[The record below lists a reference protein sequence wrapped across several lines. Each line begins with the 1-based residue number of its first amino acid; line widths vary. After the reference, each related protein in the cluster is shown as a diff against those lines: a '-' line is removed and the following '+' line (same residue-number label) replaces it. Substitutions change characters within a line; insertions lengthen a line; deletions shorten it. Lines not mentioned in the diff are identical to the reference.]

1 MMLNPIARAAL
12 ALALLAPIGAGA
24 QESRAADGD
33 LTALVR
39 GSGVIGLPDVTI
51 DFDRRAE
58 RRYAIVVG
66 NGAYEHVGGLA
77 NAVAD
82 ARLVSDFLRGQGY
95 VVLDR
100 YNLNKRGFEGLLR
113 EALTSIPTDAEV
125 VFYFAGHGL
134 QIGRRNFIVPV
145 DAALKDSNDVA
156 YETVTLD
163 SVVSILS
170 ARSRAQI
177 VILDS
182 CRDNPFA
189 NLSATTEIDGQLYE
203 GRDGFSPMTA
213 PVNTLLVYS
222 TSPGAV
228 ALDGEQ
234 SNSPFTSAFVE
245 VALARRDEPASSVLE
260 EVRRQVYTV
269 TGGRQVP
276 WESSTLVEPIFFGGD
291 AARAA
296 GAAIEAGVQQGGATR
311 SLRQVS
317 FGPLAQPEA
326 PPDADSIAIKATLE
340 REIRVGP
347 AMREALGLR
356 PGQGLEIITPPGAG
370 RLALMSDEGWRSVG
384 RGPVTAAEL
393 ERLVFTPAIGQ
404 VPAKDHDGAVSDA
417 FEVVALGKRRTV
429 RVNMQADACDLAAG
443 DHLDPE
449 GVGFVRYPNELAPEE
464 ARAACAASVARAP
477 EIGRFHYQLGRSL
490 LALRRFDEARAEYD
504 AARDLNH
511 TRAWYAT
518 GILEAQRPAAA
529 GGKAQTKVSDDVL
542 VWYVMGAEKGDP
554 YAYHALGK
562 QLVRHESSDRMRR
575 QGFDLLSRAIELGH
589 TFAMN
594 ELGWFYLDAK
604 SPYHDPARGLRHL
617 RESASRDD
625 IYGFNN
631 LGLVHRNGLGEQPKN
646 PEAALAWF
654 RKASTGGHPNA
665 PANIGRMYAGGEI
678 GGAPDPVKAIR
689 WYDEGLSRGDAWG
702 GANAAWLIAKAKPE
716 GLGLADIAI
725 RAGKAAALREEGAA
739 ASAGKLL
746 AQLPEAAI
754 DQATQMI
761 LRDMGAAITPD
772 GAFGP
777 ASREALVLAAGGVDM
792 APPPGMDARAR
803 LVFAAQAYWK
813 SGKFRVDLY

>member
-1 MMLNPIARAAL
+1 MMLRNAAL
-12 ALALLAPIGAGA
+12 AALTLSLLTPAVAGA

-51 DFDRRAE
+51 DFDKRAE
-58 RRYAIVVG
+58 RRFAIVVG
-66 NGAYEHVGGLA
+66 NGAYDHVAGLK
-77 NAVAD
+77 NAVSD

-100 YNLNKRGFEGLLR
+100 YDLTKRGFEGLLR

-145 DAALKDSNDVA
+145 DAELSNSSDVA

-189 NLSATTEIDGQLYE
+189 NVSATTELGGELYQS
-203 GRDGFSPMTA
+203 RDGFTPMTA
-213 PVNTLLVYS
+213 PVNTLLAYS

-228 ALDGEQ
+228 ALDGD
-234 SNSPFTSAFVE
+234 SGNSPFTTAFVQI
-245 VALARRDEPASSVLE
+245 ASQQSDKPASSVLE
-260 EVRRQVYTV
+260 EVRRQVYTE
-269 TGGRQVP
+269 TSGRQVP
-276 WESSTLVEPIFFGGD
+276 WESSTLVEPIYFGG
-291 AARAA
+291 AAWRAA
-296 GAAIEAGVQQGGATR
+296 SAELAQVGAGGATR

-317 FGPLAQPEA
+317 SGPLAEPGTA
-326 PPDADSIAIKATLE
+326 TAADMVAVSATLE

-347 AMREALGLR
+347 AMRQALGLG
-356 PGQGLEIITPPGAG
+356 PQQGLEIVSPPVAG
-370 RLALMSDEGWRSVG
+370 RLALMSDTGWRSVG
-384 RGPVTAAEL
+384 RGPVTAEEL

-404 VPAKDHDGAVSDA
+404 IPALGSDGKVSDS
-417 FEVVALGKRRTV
+417 FEVVAVGKKRGV
-429 RVNMQADACDLAAG
+429 QVNMQADPCDLAAG

-449 GVGFVRYPNELAPEE
+449 GVGFVRYPNELQPDE
-464 ARAACAASVARAP
+464 ARIACEASVARAP
-477 EIGRFHYQLGRSL
+477 EVGRFHFQLGRSL

-504 AARDLNH
+504 KARDLGH
-511 TRAWYAT
+511 TRAFYAT
-518 GILEAQRPAAA
+518 GILEAQRPATT

-542 VWYVMGAEKGDP
+542 VWYVLGSEKGDP

-562 QLVRHESSDRMRR
+562 QLVRHETSDRLRN

-594 ELGWFYLDAK
+594 ELGWFYLDEK
-604 SPYHDPARGLRHL
+604 SPYFAPDRGMRHL
-617 RESASRDD
+617 RESASRND
-625 IYGFNN
+625 IYGYNN
-631 LGLVHRNGLGEQPKN
+631 LGLVLRSGLGGQDKN

-654 RKASTGGHPNA
+654 RKASEGGHPNA
-665 PANIGRMYAGGEI
+665 PTNIARMYADGEV
-678 GGAPDPVKAIR
+678 GSVPEPVQAIR

-702 GANAAWLIAKAKPE
+702 GANGAWVIAKSKPKGFGFE
-716 GLGLADIAI
+716 DIAI
-725 RAGKAAALREEGAA
+725 RAGKAAALRNEGAIK
-739 ASAGKLL
+739 SVEPLLSKLPAKFL
-746 AQLPEAAI
+746 
-754 DQATQMI
+754 DQASQMI

-772 GAFGP
+772 GAFG
-777 ASREALVLAAGGVDM
+777 ASSTEALLAA
-792 APPPGMDARAR
+792 AARTG
-803 LVFAAQAYWK
+803 LTP
-813 SGKFRVDLY
+813 